1 MVVLHNIS
9 IRFERS
15 FIMIVV
21 TGATGQ
27 LGRLVIAALLKKV
40 PAAEIVAAVRNP
52 EKANDFAESGI
63 QVRYADYSQ
72 PASWDEALKGA
83 DKVLLISSSEIGQRV
98 NQHRSVIDAAK
109 RSGVKLLAYTS
120 VLHAG
125 ISPLG
130 LAAEHRE
137 TEALL
142 SASGIPFVLLRN
154 GWYTENYTA
163 GAPAAL
169 THGGV
174 YGCAGDGRIS
184 SAARADYAEAAAAVL
199 TADNQ
204 AGRVYELAGDTAY
217 TLTEL
222 AAEISRQ
229 IGKNIG
235 YVNLP
240 QTEYKDLLVKV
251 GLPEVIA
258 ELLADSDSGAAKGA
272 LFDDNRQ
279 LSKLI
284 GRPTTSLATAIA
296 AVL

>member
-1 MVVLHNIS
+1 MV
-9 IRFERS
+9 
-15 FIMIVV
+15 VV

-52 EKANDFAESGI
+52 EKAKDLAEAGI
-63 QVRYADYSQ
+63 QVRYADYNQ
-72 PASWDEALKGA
+72 TASWDEALKGA
-83 DKVLLISSSEIGQRV
+83 DKVLLISSSEIGQRA

-109 RSGVKLLAYTS
+109 RCGVKLLAYTS
-120 VLHAG
+120 VLHAET
-125 ISPLG
+125 SPLG

-142 SASGIPFVLLRN
+142 RASGVPFVLLRN

-163 GAPAAL
+163 GIPAVLA
-169 THGGV
+169 HGGV

-184 SAARADYAEAAAAVL
+184 SAARIDYAEAAAAVL
-199 TADNQ
+199 IADNQ
-204 AGRVYELAGDTAY
+204 ADRVYELAGDTSY

-222 AAEISRQ
+222 AAEISIQ
-229 IGKNIG
+229 SGKNIG

-240 QTEYKDLLVKV
+240 QTEYKDILIKV

-272 LFDDNRQ
+272 LFDDSRQ

-296 AVL
+296 AIL

>member
-1 MVVLHNIS
+1 
-9 IRFERS
+9 
-15 FIMIVV
+15 MIVV

-27 LGRLVIAALLKKV
+27 LGRLVIKALLKKV

-52 EKANDFAESGI
+52 EKAKDLAESGI

-72 PASWDEALKGA
+72 TASWDEALKGA
-83 DKVLLISSSEIGQRV
+83 DKVLLISSSEIGQRA
-98 NQHRSVIDAAK
+98 NQHRNVIDAAK

-125 ISPLG
+125 TSPLG
-130 LAAEHRE
+130 LAAEHRA

-142 SASGIPFVLLRN
+142 SASGVPFVLLRN

-163 GAPAAL
+163 GVPAAL
-169 THGGV
+169 THGAV

-199 TADNQ
+199 TTDNQ
-204 AGRVYELAGDTAY
+204 AGRVYELAGDTSY

-222 AAEISRQ
+222 TAEISRQ
-229 IGKNIG
+229 SGKSIG

-240 QTEYKDLLVKV
+240 EAEYKSVLIKV

-258 ELLADSDSGAAKGA
+258 ELLANSDTGASKDA
-272 LFDDNRQ
+272 LFDDSRQ

-296 AVL
+296 AIL